1 MKFKNM
7 KIEITQNQSVIA
19 VVKELEKQGYVKH
32 QWSENINT
40 GVVLVYDNGLFINNS
55 YHYPI
60 RNLPLFSLSDL
71 EAERH
76 G

>member
-32 QWSENINT
+32 QWSESINT
-40 GVVLVYDNGLFINNS
+40 GVVLVFDNGLFTNNS